1 MESNALM
8 RKNQDRVLYE
18 GVKGNGAKKNLKD
31 NPFSVKRQTVTEVY
45 TYHIIEE
52 SCKSAN
58 ADSIIIFFIFE
69 KKKLFN
75 YWFVYLCPTT
85 VLKIVLLIINK

>member
-52 SCKSAN
+52 S
-58 ADSIIIFFIFE
+58 
-69 KKKLFN
+69 
-75 YWFVYLCPTT
+75 
-85 VLKIVLLIINK
+85 

>member
-8 RKNQDRVLYE
+8 RKIQDCVLYE

-31 NPFSVKRQTVTEVY
+31 NPFSVKRQTETEVY

-52 SCKSAN
+52 
-58 ADSIIIFFIFE
+58 
-69 KKKLFN
+69 
-75 YWFVYLCPTT
+75 
-85 VLKIVLLIINK
+85 